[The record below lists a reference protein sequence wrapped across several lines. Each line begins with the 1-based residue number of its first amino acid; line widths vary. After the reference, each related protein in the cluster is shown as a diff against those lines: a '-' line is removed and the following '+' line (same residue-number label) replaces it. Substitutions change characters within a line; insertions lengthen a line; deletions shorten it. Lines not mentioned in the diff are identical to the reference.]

1 MLRGQDCAGTTLRR
15 MIELRGM
22 LGVTNEWLTAIAR
35 HAALLGRAQLER
47 CVSIDLSGTSVSD
60 AGVAV
65 IVSTLKHV
73 ATLNVSRCGSLTD
86 DSLTA
91 IRRHLSRRLQE
102 LHIDECRRF
111 TSDVLCQLWKDCS
124 QLHTLSVSGCP
135 GVTDQFLQC
144 IASSPRSG
152 CCVRFLDIR
161 QCKHVTSSGIA
172 YLAAANVQNVA
183 LEHLRCGDC
192 MGIEPT
198 AFFGF
203 EESGALGFSLTT
215 LDLRGLDAG
224 VDETAISWI
233 AKGCASAPNFARLNL
248 SRCSQVTDFALLLL
262 APVVALPKFLKLD
275 LQECS
280 GISDRGIQDLL
291 SGATPASRSSA
302 IEEHSDEDEED
313 AGPSVQL
320 RILNLRNCVKVGD
333 AAMEGIGSRCPHLVK
348 LNLKGLRKVSDRGVL
363 SIAKGCPSIAKLVL
377 SGRYITTPTFA
388 VLGKMCR
395 RLETLD
401 VSERSDLD
409 SPACF
414 LYLTSTPTCGRSAF
428 RTPDTSLLR
437 CIDLSATNCCDAGVS
452 MVAVACRRLE
462 WISLSK
468 VDVSCLQTATY

>member
-15 MIELRGM
+15 TIELRDM
-22 LGVTNEWLTAIAR
+22 LGVTNQWLMAIAK
-35 HAALLGRAQLER
+35 HASSLGRAQLER
-47 CVSIDLSGTSVSD
+47 CVSIDLSGTSISD
-60 AGVAV
+60 AGVAA

-73 ATLNVSRCGSLTD
+73 ATLNVSRCASLTD
-86 DSLTA
+86 DSPTA
-91 IRRHLSRRLQE
+91 IRRYLSRRLQE

-124 QLHTLSVSGCP
+124 QLHTLSASGCP
-135 GVTDQFLQC
+135 GVTDRFLQC
-144 IASSPRSG
+144 IASSPRSPPG
-152 CCVRFLDIR
+152 CRVRSLDIL

-172 YLAAANVQNVA
+172 YLAAANVHVA

-203 EESGALGFSLTT
+203 EDSEALRLSLTT
-215 LDLRGLDAG
+215 LDLRGLDVG
-224 VDETAISWI
+224 IDETAISWI
-233 AKGCASAPNFARLNL
+233 AKGCAAAPNFARLNL

-262 APVVALPKFLKLD
+262 APVVALPNFLKLN
-275 LQECS
+275 LEECV
-280 GISDRGIQDLL
+280 GISDRGIQDLF
-291 SGATPASRSSA
+291 SGATAATRSSDT
-302 IEEHSDEDEED
+302 EHSDEEED

-333 AAMEGIGSRCPHLVK
+333 TAMEAIGSRCPHLVK
-348 LNLKGLRKVSDRGVL
+348 LNLKGLRKVSDRGIL
-363 SIAKGCPSIAKLVL
+363 SIAKGCPSMAKLVL

-437 CIDLSATNCCDAGVS
+437 CIDLSATNCCDAGIN
-452 MVAVACRRLE
+452 MVAVACRCLE
-462 WISLSK
+462 WINLSK
-468 VDVSCLQTATY
+468 VGMPSLHTGTK